1 MENYYRITILRN
13 KLNALSTLLL
23 NIAYELS
30 FEQIILTL
38 LKPKEP
44 FHILAHSL
52 GTVVA
57 LEVASLLEKLGHQG
71 KIFLIDGSPLLLK
84 MLEGLSSASNREN
97 FVLENALRIWLYEAE
112 TRKIMVSNA
121 TETIKLY

>member
-13 KLNALSTLLL
+13 ILNALSTLLL